1 MRLLR
6 SSRLFLRLPSLW
18 RAYRGGGHLESDEEH
33 LRRAA
38 AWLLAAQRAA
48 GGGGYAHSYHLA
60 TGWEPPYPETTGYIM
75 PSLRR
80 LGAKLNSA
88 ALGASVAA
96 AHRWL
101 TTIQEP
107 EGNFRDLAGRAQ
119 VFDTG
124 QILIG
129 LNDIVEHGPESSGRP
144 ALIRAATWLTSVQE
158 QDGSF
163 VTFAY
168 GGRPHAYYARVGA
181 ALLTAGRVADDEH
194 FRQAGLKNLDWTLT
208 QQEPNGFFRN
218 LSFADEPPF
227 LHTMMYVIEGLL
239 DGYAETGQERFL
251 VSARRFADRL
261 REVAE
266 ARDGLLRS
274 QYHFDYSVANPE
286 KCLTGLAQ
294 WAAIAFRFAHL
305 LGDSRWRTE
314 GKKSLD
320 FVKRQQIFSADP
332 ALNGGIFGSAPIH
345 GRYMRFT
352 VPNWGVKFFVDALLE
367 QSRAAP

>member
-6 SSRLFLRLPSLW
+6 SGRLFLRLPSLW
-18 RAYRGGGHLESDEEH
+18 RAYWGEGRLESDEKH

-38 AWLLAAQRAA
+38 AWLLAAQRAT

-60 TGWEPPYPETTGYIM
+60 TGWKPPYPETTGYIV

-80 LGAKLNSA
+80 LSDKLGDTV
-88 ALGASVAA
+88 LGASVAA

-107 EGNFRDLAGRAQ
+107 EGNFRDLAGCAQ

-129 LNDIVEHGPESSGRP
+129 LNDVVEHGPASSSRV

-158 QDGSF
+158 HDGSF
-163 VTFAY
+163 VAFAY

-194 FRQAGLKNLDWTLT
+194 FRQAGLKNLDWTLK

-218 LSFADEPPF
+218 LSFANEPPF

-239 DGYAETGQERFL
+239 DGYAETGYERFL
-251 VSARRFADRL
+251 ASARHFADRL
-261 REVAE
+261 REMAA

-274 QYHFDYSVANPE
+274 QYRVDYGVANPE
-286 KCLTGLAQ
+286 RCLTGLAQ
-294 WAAIAFRFAHL
+294 WSAIAFRFARL
-305 LGDSRWRTE
+305 LDDSRWRTE
-314 GKKSLD
+314 GRKSLD
-320 FVKRQQIFSADP
+320 FVKQKQIVCADP

-345 GRYMRFT
+345 GRYMRFAI
-352 VPNWGVKFFVDALLE
+352 PNWGVKFFIDALLE
-367 QSRAAP
+367 QSGATS